1 MKNLNEK
8 IENNRDEIIEKMKE
22 TVINS
27 CNNHYVDYHVCIR
40 DLNNEELEIFIYETT
55 GNECIQYFTIYSVKS
70 SEEIGDY
77 LEQIIEENEEYE
89 TIEEYV
95 NSFEYET
102 ILNDILDEFIKNIKE
117 NPELF
122 D

>member
-8 IENNRDEIIEKMKE
+8 IEILTNKIENNKDEIIEKMKE

-27 CNNHYVDYHVCIR
+27 CNNQHNDYHVCIR
-40 DLNNEELEIFIYETT
+40 DLNDEELEIFIYETT

-89 TIEEYV
+89 TV
-95 NSFEYET
+95 
-102 ILNDILDEFIKNIKE
+102 LNDILDEFIKDIKE